1 MENEVVRHTVLED
14 VVAVITGTFFV
25 ALGIMFL
32 QISGLATGGVA
43 GLSLIA
49 EHVTG
54 LRFSVLFLVLNLPF
68 YIFAWVRL
76 GRVFALS
83 SFVAASSVSFF
94 NELLSAGL
102 DFKVVSPF
110 LSAIIA
116 GMLMGVGM
124 LMLFRHR
131 ASLGGF
137 NVLAVYLQEKKII
150 SAGKAQLLLDG
161 FVLLALG
168 VLAGVEQLLPS
179 ILSVVVLNLVLIMN
193 HKGDRYRVRY

>member
-1 MENEVVRHTVLED
+1 MENKVARHTVIED
-14 VVAVITGTFFV
+14 VVAVVTGTFFV
-25 ALGIMFL
+25 ALGVLFL
-32 QISGLATGGVA
+32 QTSGLATGGIA
-43 GLSLIA
+43 GLALLV

-54 LRFSVLFLVLNLPF
+54 LRFSMLFLVLNLPF

-94 NELLSAGL
+94 NEVLGVGL
-102 DFKVVSPF
+102 VFKVASPF
-110 LSAIIA
+110 LSATIA

-150 SAGKAQLLLDG
+150 AAGKAQLLLDG
-161 FVLLALG
+161 CVLMALG
-168 VLAGVEQLLPS
+168 FAVGVEQLLPS

-193 HKGDRYRVRY
+193 HNNDRYRVRY